1 MIKRILLAIFLMA
14 STQLAMAFSYTL
26 EISEQD
32 LQEKISKMMPM
43 EKKKY
48 FVTVIL
54 SSPEV
59 SLADGN
65 NEIGVFSHVKVIAPG
80 GIQGTGKVSIT
91 GSLRY
96 DSDKGEFFFNHPEIV
111 SLEVDDVPE
120 KYLPNI
126 KNIAQSVVGKVLAT
140 RPVYKFKDDNL
151 KHKLAKSV
159 LESIK
164 IENRKLFV
172 KLSAF

>member
-1 MIKRILLAIFLMA
+1 VIKRVLLALFLMA

-59 SLADGN
+59 SLAEGLTRKGLTRTP
-65 NEIGVFSHVKVIAPG
+65 I
-80 GIQGTGKVSIT
+80 IT
-91 GSLRY
+91 I
-96 DSDKGEFFFNHPEIV
+96 DIIP
-111 SLEVDDVPE
+111 P
-120 KYLPNI
+120 
-126 KNIAQSVVGKVLAT
+126 QT
-140 RPVYKFKDDNL
+140 
-151 KHKLAKSV
+151 
-159 LESIK
+159 
-164 IENRKLFV
+164 
-172 KLSAF
+172 